1 MQTGPVDDLT
11 AWKRLAPAGLLL
23 VGAGLSTAVDA
34 AQRRA
39 SGAATLRW
47 GGQGTVGLV
56 LVNAGL
62 CLFGE
67 SVKRRTRH
75 ELAPR
80 TAG

>member
-1 MQTGPVDDLT
+1 MDDLA

-34 AQRRA
+34 AQRRTT
-39 SGAATLRW
+39 GAATSRW
-47 GGQGTVGLV
+47 TGQGTVGLV

-67 SVKRRTRH
+67 SVRRRTRY

-80 TAG
+80 GAR